1 MTRLANPER
10 ETKMDDTTHDR
21 AKMYVTSAVEQA
33 ESVLHLTTGNEP
45 GRTVALVRRYLD
57 GGPVAPDDLRAA
69 AYAAAAN
76 AADAATNAAAN
87 AAYAAYAAA
96 IAATNSATNATY
108 AAYVAANAATA
119 AATSATYDAYAADNA
134 AAIDAARQRRR
145 LPHATALDQGEPTMI
160 TDTHDFA
167 ATYELPEGWVSE
179 CTCGHRAE
187 TRHTSSQAA
196 DSLRDHL
203 DRAGGHTGCDCD

>member
-45 GRTVALVRRYLD
+45 GRAVAQVRRYLD
-57 GGPVAPDDLRAA
+57 GGPVTPDDLRAA

-96 IAATNSATNATY
+96 IAAADRDPHAPPP
-108 AAYVAANAATA
+108 AYGAATA
-119 AATSATYDAYAADNA
+119 AAAAATGVTGGAYAADNGRGR
-134 AAIDAARQRRR
+134 AARRDERR
-145 LPHATALDQGEPTMI
+145 
-160 TDTHDFA
+160 
-167 ATYELPEGWVSE
+167 
-179 CTCGHRAE
+179 
-187 TRHTSSQAA
+187 
-196 DSLRDHL
+196 
-203 DRAGGHTGCDCD
+203 

>member
-134 AAIDAARQRRR
+134 AAIHAEIGRAPCRDRVKTYDAER
-145 LPHATALDQGEPTMI
+145 
-160 TDTHDFA
+160 
-167 ATYELPEGWVSE
+167 
-179 CTCGHRAE
+179 
-187 TRHTSSQAA
+187 
-196 DSLRDHL
+196 
-203 DRAGGHTGCDCD
+203 